1 MKAVIALLGCVCVVV
16 LAIVMGLKDAFDFG
30 YHTGQVDALHGVFKY
45 EILKASDGTEHV
57 VEKARK
63 E

>member
-1 MKAVIALLGCVCVVV
+1 
-16 LAIVMGLKDAFDFG
+16 MGLKDAFDFG